1 MENKQHYYT
10 GIGVILF
17 MAVLP
22 STGWSAQAMTEGSL
36 ALQTALLNNAL
47 PSIIQKA
54 KQDALKPDEERWRSQ
69 RVLSDR
75 NLREIR
81 ISMLEEGALSPYE
94 EAKKTSVLD
103 VREKKKA
110 TMKPHDVPP
119 DRYVIYEFESPNIK
133 RYNVTIK

>member
-22 STGWSAQAMTEGSL
+22 SIGWSAQAMTEGSL

-54 KQDALKPDEERWRSQ
+54 QQDALKPC
-69 RVLSDR
+69 L
-75 NLREIR
+75 LYT
-81 ISMLEEGALSPYE
+81 SP
-94 EAKKTSVLD
+94 
-103 VREKKKA
+103 
-110 TMKPHDVPP
+110 
-119 DRYVIYEFESPNIK
+119 SP
-133 RYNVTIK
+133 RDS

>member
-1 MENKQHYYT
+1 MENKQHYCT

-22 STGWSAQAMTEGSL
+22 SIGWSAQAMTEGSL

-54 KQDALKPDEERWRSQ
+54 QQDALKPEEERWRAQ
-69 RVLSDR
+69 RLMSDR
-75 NLREIR
+75 NLREIQ
-81 ISMLEEGALSPYE
+81 ISMLADGALSPYQ

-103 VREKKKA
+103 VREKRKA
-110 TMKPHDVPP
+110 TMKPHDVPS

>member
-10 GIGVILF
+10 GISVILF

-22 STGWSAQAMTEGSL
+22 SIGWSAQAMTEGSL

-54 KQDALKPDEERWRSQ
+54 QQDALKPEEERWRAQ
-69 RVLSDR
+69 RLMSDR
-75 NLREIR
+75 NLREIQ
-81 ISMLEEGALSPYE
+81 ISMLADGALSPYQ

-103 VREKKKA
+103 VREKRKA
-110 TMKPHDVPP
+110 TMKPHDVPS

>member
-10 GIGVILF
+10 GVGVILF

-54 KQDALKPDEERWRSQ
+54 QQDALKPDEERWRSQ

-81 ISMLEEGALSPYE
+81 ISMLAEGALSPYE

-110 TMKPHDVPP
+110 TMKPHEVPP

>member
-54 KQDALKPDEERWRSQ
+54 QQDALKPEEERWRAQ
-69 RVLSDR
+69 RLMSDR
-75 NLREIR
+75 NLREIQ
-81 ISMLEEGALSPYE
+81 ISMLADGALSPYQ

-103 VREKKKA
+103 VREKRKA
-110 TMKPHDVPP
+110 TMKPHDVPS